1 MVASNTRDSRAD
13 DVIRRHEQL
22 VAERRPWE
30 TQWQE
35 VAELV
40 KPMRAE
46 FLGPRT
52 PGAPRTDRL
61 FDATAAVAADN
72 LAAGL
77 WGMMTNAANDWF
89 ALRHPDEAVDG
100 DPAVRRWMDDAGR
113 RMRLAFAANG
123 QRFYAKV
130 HELYADLVCFG
141 TAVFYADEN
150 PGAGLFFSCRHLA
163 ECAIAENARE
173 EVDMLHRRFLYSARQ
188 AAQRWGEALSEPL
201 RRAAETEPD
210 RKFPF
215 LHAVAPRAELG
226 LAKGPQPVGSLYV
239 DVEGRRVVGEGAY
252 WEFPYQVPRWS
263 QASRGLYGDSPAL
276 MALPDIKM
284 LNAMGKTTIVAAQKA
299 ADPPILAPDE
309 AAVRGIRTSPG
320 QIIYG
325 GIDAQGRR
333 LYEPFVTG
341 ANVGLGLELE
351 DQRRAAIREAFHFS
365 LLMMVGAPN
374 RTATEVLAQ
383 QEEKLRLMGPHLGRL
398 QSEFLDPLIKRVFRM
413 MLRAGSLPPPPR
425 RLVRDPAL
433 RIEYVSPLA
442 RAQRA
447 SEGAAIVRTLE
458 AIAPVL
464 SLDPA
469 VAEAL
474 DAEAVVRALA
484 DAYGAPARLLRDP
497 KTLAKLRDSRQRSA
511 AMQAMLGAAPAL
523 AGAAKDLAEA
533 NRDGAIDRTAAGLLG
548 GGEEGALP

>member
-13 DVIRRHEQL
+13 EVIRRHEQL

-46 FLGPRT
+46 FLGPRP
-52 PGAPRTDRL
+52 PGAPRSDRL

-89 ALRHPDEAVDG
+89 ALRHPDEAIDA
-100 DPAVRRWMDDAGR
+100 DPAVRRWMDDSGR
-113 RMRLAFAANG
+113 RMRHAFAANG

-150 PGAGLFFSCRHLA
+150 PGTGLFFSCRHLA

-173 EVDMLHRRFLYSARQ
+173 EVDTLHRRFLYSARQ
-188 AAQRWGEALSEPL
+188 AAQRWGDALSEPL

-215 LHAVAPRAELG
+215 LHAVAPRGELG
-226 LAKGPQPVGSLYV
+226 LARGPQPVGSLYV

-276 MALPDIKM
+276 LALPDIKM

-351 DQRRAAIREAFHFS
+351 EQRRDAIREAFHFS
-365 LLMMVGAPN
+365 LLMLVGRPN
-374 RTATEVLAQ
+374 RTATEVLAHVRKAAADGPASRPAAVGIPRSAHQ
-383 QEEKLRLMGPHLGRL
+383 ARVPDDAAGGQPAAAAAPPRARSRAAGRIRLAAGTRARRGRGRGDRAHAR
-398 QSEFLDPLIKRVFRM
+398 SD
-413 MLRAGSLPPPPR
+413 RAGAVASTRRSAKRSMPKRWCARSPMPMARPAPAARPQDARQTPR
-425 RLVRDPAL
+425 RAP
-433 RIEYVSPLA
+433 
-442 RAQRA
+442 AQR
-447 SEGAAIVRTLE
+447 G
-458 AIAPVL
+458 
-464 SLDPA
+464 
-469 VAEAL
+469 
-474 DAEAVVRALA
+474 DAG
-484 DAYGAPARLLRDP
+484 DAR
-497 KTLAKLRDSRQRSA
+497 
-511 AMQAMLGAAPAL
+511 AAPAL
-523 AGAAKDLAEA
+523 AGAAKD
-533 NRDGAIDRTAAGLLG
+533 R
-548 GGEEGALP
+548 